1 MFHRGVRNDGCFH
14 KAVGDVDVERGSQRD
29 EADWGVGGG
38 GCGGGFQEV
47 VGGFRRIIGDW
58 GGGGGGGGSQRSAAG

>member
-29 EADWGVGGG
+29 EADWGVG
-38 GCGGGFQEV
+38 
-47 VGGFRRIIGDW
+47 VGGAE
-58 GGGGGGGGSQRSAAG
+58 GGSRKL